1 MPTATLPKFM
11 NVPILDFSDPEDRK
25 KMESAIEKM
34 KLEMGK
40 EYPIIIGGEEVFLD
54 KKFGSYNPSHK
65 HEVVGIFQKADEETA
80 EKAMQSALK
89 AFETWKFTPAE
100 ERAKYL
106 LKVSELM
113 KEKRFELDAVMI
125 LEEGKNW
132 IEADADLCEA
142 IDFLEYYARQI
153 MEIDKGVPLTE
164 YEPEENKAAYIPLG
178 VGIVIPPWNFPSA
191 ILTGMISSAL
201 AAGNTV
207 ILKPAS
213 DAPWIATKVM
223 ELFREA
229 GIPPGVLNL
238 VTGPGSVAG
247 NYLVEHPKTRFI
259 SFTGSME
266 VGKGIYEK
274 ASKVMPGQIWLK
286 RTVIEMGGKDAIIV
300 DSETDIT
307 NSADGVAVSAC
318 GFQGQKCSAC
328 SRCIV
333 VEDVYDEFVEKLKE
347 RVEKFTI
354 GDVTDY
360 DNWMGPVINEAS
372 FKKAMK
378 YIEIG
383 KKEGKL
389 LIGGEGDDSEG
400 YFIKPTVFIDID
412 SQSQMGQD
420 EIFAPILAVIK
431 AKDYDDAIRIAND
444 TIYGL
449 TGAVYTN
456 NEEKIEKAIR
466 EFHVG
471 NLYINRK
478 CTAAFVG
485 VHPFGGF
492 NMSGTDSKTGA
503 PGHLLLFMQMK
514 MWSKKK

>member
-1 MPTATLPKFM
+1 MPTATLPKFK
-11 NVPILDFSDPEDRK
+11 NLPILDFSDSENRK

-34 KLEMGK
+34 KSEMGK
-40 EYPIIIGGEEVFLD
+40 EYPIIIGDEEVFLD
-54 KKFGSYNPSHK
+54 GKFGSYNPSHR
-65 HEVVGIFQKADEETA
+65 HEVLGIFQKATEGIG

-89 AFETWKFTPAE
+89 AFETWKFTTGE
-100 ERAKYL
+100 ERSEYL

-113 KEKRFELDAVMI
+113 KERRFELDAVMI

-153 MEIDKGVPLTE
+153 IEIDKGVPLTE
-164 YEPEENKAAYIPLG
+164 YEPEENKAKYIPLG
-178 VGIVIPPWNFPSA
+178 VGVIIPPWNFPSA
-191 ILTGMISSAL
+191 ILTGMTSSAI

-213 DAPWIATKVM
+213 DAPWIASKVAG
-223 ELFREA
+223 LFREA
-229 GIPPGVLNL
+229 GLPPGVLNF
-238 VTGPGSVAG
+238 VTGPGSSVG

-274 ASKVMPGQIWLK
+274 AGKLVPGQIWLK
-286 RTVIEMGGKDAIIV
+286 RAVIEMGGKDAIVV

-307 NSADGVAVSAC
+307 DAVDGVAVSAF

-333 VEDVYDEFVEKLKE
+333 VEDVYDEFVEKLKK
-347 RVEKFTI
+347 RVEKITM

-378 YIEIG
+378 YIELG
-383 KKEGKL
+383 KAEGKL
-389 LIGGEGDDSEG
+389 LTGGEGDDSEG
-400 YFIKPTVFIDID
+400 YFIKPTVFIDIQ
-412 SQSQMGQD
+412 SQSKLGQE

-456 NEEKIEKAIR
+456 NENKIQKAIR

-471 NLYINRK
+471 NLYFNRK
-478 CTAAFVG
+478 CTAALVG

-514 MWSKKK
+514 AWSRKK